1 MARRTDHTI
10 ELGRFALVYSDGLA
24 VGGSHC
30 AGGRVA

>member
-10 ELGRFALVYSDGLA
+10 ELGRFATVCSAKLT